1 MKFHQKAI
9 KFFLLATIGL
19 LPMLL
24 SCEKEETKP
33 AIPESDSIYWFVNE
47 LMHTWYYWYDQVP
60 VIDYSQYNSPEQL
73 MNELKVDQDKW
84 SFIGEYEEVMSY
96 FDEGEDFGYGFY
108 LAWDSYYNLRVIM
121 AYENTTA
128 YTQGIRRG
136 YIVEEINDEHVQ
148 DISSFDAFF
157 SIEPGSMK
165 FKFIKPDGQ
174 VQTLTLEKEVYL
186 LDAVFNPQV
195 YVLDNKKIGYL
206 AYQSF
211 LGYSVVE
218 FDDVFA
224 FLKAEGINELIVDL
238 RYNGGGYISLAQEM
252 AEIIVPANST
262 GQEFISIK
270 HNNLIRAYEDTT
282 LFLRNH
288 SMNLDL
294 DRVFFITNRY
304 SASASEL
311 VINGLEP
318 HMEVI
323 QIGDTTT
330 GKPYAMYGF
339 LFHDWLAYPVT
350 AKSVN
355 ALGYGDYENGILPDL
370 NLTDNHAYDWGD
382 INDPAVVQALNY
394 IQYGSFG
401 NIYALKQGTGKS
413 DILGTGKSLGQHWL
427 IADQ

>member
-1 MKFHQKAI
+1 
-9 KFFLLATIGL
+9 
-19 LPMLL
+19 
-24 SCEKEETKP
+24 
-33 AIPESDSIYWFVNE
+33 
-47 LMHTWYYWYDQVP
+47 
-60 VIDYSQYNSPEQL
+60 
-73 MNELKVDQDKW
+73 
-84 SFIGEYEEVMSY
+84 
-96 FDEGEDFGYGFY
+96 
-108 LAWDSYYNLRVIM
+108 
-121 AYENTTA
+121 
-128 YTQGIRRG
+128 
-136 YIVEEINDEHVQ
+136 
-148 DISSFDAFF
+148 
-157 SIEPGSMK
+157 
-165 FKFIKPDGQ
+165 
-174 VQTLTLEKEVYL
+174 
-186 LDAVFNPQV
+186 
-195 YVLDNKKIGYL
+195 
-206 AYQSF
+206 
-211 LGYSVVE
+211 
-218 FDDVFA
+218 
-224 FLKAEGINELIVDL
+224 
-238 RYNGGGYISLAQEM
+238 M

-288 SMNLDL
+288 STNLDL

-318 HMEVI
+318 HMDVI
-323 QIGDTTT
+323 QIGETTT

-339 LFHDWLAYPVT
+339 IFQDWLAYPVT